1 MGLTEDVA
9 RWVAD
14 SSIDE
19 APPEVTEAACAA
31 IIDTV
36 AVTLAG
42 AGEPVTRIVAEAVA
56 EEGAAPAA
64 DRLGARLRT
73 SMEGAALVNGVS
85 GHALDYDDVNR
96 SAIGH
101 PSVAVF
107 PAALAAAQGESA
119 SGRRL
124 IEAYV
129 AGVEVM
135 AKLGRAMGTAHYR
148 AGWHATSTLG
158 TVGAAMAAG
167 KVFGLDAARL
177 RHALAIAASQA
188 SGSRQNFGTMTK
200 PFHPGHA
207 ARCGV
212 LAARL
217 ARKGMTGDEAILE
230 APLGYFALFSYGEA
244 ATGGVARSLGRPY
257 DVVSPGMNVKRYP
270 CCYATHRAADGV
282 LDLVRAH
289 ELRAADVAGVDVVVP
304 PGGLAAVTRDRPRT
318 GLEGKFSLPYVVA
331 AAILDGRV
339 GLDTFTDEMVR
350 RPEAQALLRAVRP
363 VEDPAI
369 PVEFNAI
376 EEGYVTVTIRR
387 RAGGALERRVDY
399 PRGAPQN
406 PLRRE
411 ELHDK
416 FRDCARRVLPREQ
429 SEHALALLRSLE
441 TLPRLDPL
449 VAALVPTGEGAL
461 GYADTAVPKPPA

>member
-1 MGLTEDVA
+1 MGLTRDVA
-9 RWVAD
+9 EWVAGA
-14 SSIDE
+14 SIDD
-19 APPEVTEAACAA
+19 AGDRVVEAARSA

-36 AVTLAG
+36 AVILAG
-42 AGEPVTRIVAEAVA
+42 AGEPVTRIVAETVA
-56 EEGAAPAA
+56 EDGASGVA

-73 SMEGAALVNGVS
+73 SMEGAAFINGVS

-96 SAIGH
+96 SVIGH

-107 PAALAAAQGESA
+107 PAALAAAQGVRA

-124 IEAYV
+124 AEAYT

-135 AKLGRAMGTAHYR
+135 TKLGRAMGSAHYR
-148 AGWHATSTLG
+148 TGWHATSTLG
-158 TVGAAMAAG
+158 ALGAAAAAG
-167 KVFGLDAARL
+167 KIFRL
-177 RHALAIAASQA
+177 EPGALQHALAIAASTA
-188 SGSRQNFGTMTK
+188 AGSRQNFGTMTK

-217 ARKGMTGDEAILE
+217 AQKGMTGDTAILE
-230 APLGYFALFSYGEA
+230 APLGYFAMFSYGEA
-244 ATGGVARSLGRPY
+244 RIDGVGASLGRPY

-270 CCYATHRAADGV
+270 CCYATHRAADAV
-282 LDLVRAH
+282 LDLVREH
-289 ELRAADVAGVDVVVP
+289 ELRAPEVESAEVRVP

-331 AAILDGRV
+331 AAMLDGR
-339 GLDTFTDEMVR
+339 LTLETFTDDMVR
-350 RPEAQALLRAVRP
+350 RPEAQALLERVRP

-376 EEGYVTVTIRR
+376 EEGYVVVRVRR
-387 RAGGALERRVDY
+387 RGGTVLERKVDY

-406 PLRRE
+406 PLSRG

-416 FRDCARRVLPREQ
+416 FRDCARGVLPREQ
-429 SEHALALLRSLE
+429 SERALALLGAIEQLAH
-441 TLPRLDPL
+441 LDDL
-449 VAALVPTGEGAL
+449 VEALI
-461 GYADTAVPKPPA
+461 PA

>member
-1 MGLTEDVA
+1 VAEWVA
-9 RWVAD
+9 RT
-14 SSIDE
+14 SIDE
-19 APPEVTEAACAA
+19 AGTPVIEAARSA

-36 AVTLAG
+36 AVVLAG
-42 AGEPVTRIVAEAVA
+42 AAEPVTRVVAATVA
-56 EEGAAPAA
+56 EEGASPVA

-101 PSVAVF
+101 PSVVVL
-107 PAALAAAQGESA
+107 PAALAAAQGAGA

-124 IEAYV
+124 VEAYTL
-129 AGVEVM
+129 GVEVM
-135 AKLGRAMGTAHYR
+135 TKLGRAMGTAHYR
-148 AGWHATSTLG
+148 TGWHATSTLG
-158 TVGAAMAAG
+158 TLGAAMAAG
-167 KVFGLDAARL
+167 KVFGLEPEAL
-177 RHALAIAASQA
+177 QHALAIGASTA

-212 LAARL
+212 MAARL
-217 ARKGMTGDEAILE
+217 AQKGMTGDAEILE
-230 APLGYFALFSYGEA
+230 APLGYFAMFSYGA
-244 ATGGVARSLGRPY
+244 ARIDGVGETLGRPY

-270 CCYATHRAADGV
+270 CCYATHRAADAV
-282 LDLVRAH
+282 LALAAEH
-289 ELRAADVAGVDVVVP
+289 ELRAADVESADVVVP

-339 GLDTFTDEMVR
+339 ALETFTDEMVR
-350 RPEAQALLRAVRP
+350 RPEAQALLRRVRP
-363 VEDPAI
+363 VENPAI

-376 EEGYVTVTIRR
+376 EEGYVVVRIRR
-387 RAGGALERRVDY
+387 RNGGGVLERRVDY

-406 PLRRE
+406 PLSRR

-416 FRDCARRVLPREQ
+416 FRDCARQVLPAEQ
-429 SEHALALLRSLE
+429 CERALALLNSVE
-441 TLPRLDPL
+441 QLPRLDEL
-449 VAALVPTGEGAL
+449 VEALIPN
-461 GYADTAVPKPPA
+461 